1 MAHLGDYADREQ
13 AWVKHWVLEK
23 YLEVLIFKIGGG
35 RTWSRFVYIDA
46 FAGPWGSRRED
57 LSDTSFGRA
66 IAVMKACQAKLAE
79 QGKTLQMEAV
89 FFEANRRRAARLTR
103 YAQENK
109 SASLGIQ
116 AYHADFIAQID
127 AIASQISDKDFALV
141 LIDPTGY
148 KEVAPARFAPLL
160 AKRGVEL
167 LINLMWDFINRF
179 WEFDQEKEKLD
190 AIFGADRPRR
200 EDVDNL
206 ERTAS
211 GIYTQGLKTVAGT
224 TGGRLWAATVPVEN
238 PDKERTHYFLVY
250 ATHSPVGLI
259 AFGHVAEGSRD
270 QQAQAKASKKVR
282 QRCESGQ
289 GDIFGGDVSGVRA
302 EQRINTC
309 DQRNAWL
316 KRIPVAGDEIAVSC
330 DTMAELQE
338 ECGCLPCDLQA
349 AVRELT
355 QEGIVEVRDV
365 SDTQMKRRTKNAIQ
379 YEKRE
384 RLRRLK

>member
-23 YLEVLIFKIGGG
+23 YLEVLIFKIGGSG
-35 RTWSRFVYIDA
+35 KWSRFVYIDA
-46 FAGPWGSRRED
+46 FAGPWGSRCED

-66 IAVMKACQAKLAE
+66 ITVMKSCQARLAE

-89 FFEANRRRAARLTR
+89 FFEANRNRAARLIR
-103 YAQENK
+103 YAKENT
-109 SASLGIQ
+109 SASPGIQ
-116 AYHADFIAQID
+116 AYHADFMTQID
-127 AIASQISDKDFALV
+127 AVAAQISDSDFALV

-148 KEVAPARFAPLL
+148 KEVAPSRFAPLL

-179 WEFDQEKEKLD
+179 WEFDQEKKKLD

-200 EDVDNL
+200 EDVGNL

-211 GIYTQGLKTVAGT
+211 GIYTRGLKMIAGT
-224 TGGRLWAATVPVEN
+224 GGGRLWAATVPVEN

-250 ATHSPVGLI
+250 ATHSPIGLI
-259 AFGHVAEGSRD
+259 AFGEVAERSRD

-282 QRCESGQ
+282 QQCAGGQ
-289 GDIFGGDVSGVRA
+289 EDMFGGDVSAVRA
-302 EQRINTC
+302 DHRINTY
-309 DQRNAWL
+309 DQREAWL
-316 KRIPVAGDEIAVSC
+316 KRIPVSGDEIAVSYV
-330 DTMAELQE
+330 TMAELQE

-349 AVRELT
+349 AVRELVG
-355 QEGIVEVRDV
+355 EGVVEICGV
-365 SDTQMKRRTKNAIQ
+365 SAAQMMRRPKKAIQ
-379 YEKRE
+379 YDKYE